1 MLERFEIRQGER
13 AVGWARVVKQGLYYH
28 FSCRCRLTGEVMHRI
43 SVRCGDREEDL
54 GVCVPMDGQFG
65 LEKRVPCKRFPDG
78 KMEFFFHRIMKKW
91 KESSSR
97 STRRSRLCTWPASR
111 MPSCARRP
119 DRLGSSFA
127 NKGLA
132 SLRTGAH
139 AGVAVLLSAGRS
151 ASELSS
157 APAGENLK
165 CCRNGCAMRLGG

>member
-78 KMEFFFHRIMKKW
+78 KMEFFLSPHHEKMEGKFIAVYPEKPFMYMA
-91 KESSSR
+91 
-97 STRRSRLCTWPASR
+97 RLKDA
-111 MPSCARRP
+111 
-119 DRLGSSFA
+119 F
-127 NKGLA
+127 
-132 SLRTGAH
+132 LRTQ
-139 AGVAVLLSAGRS
+139 AGQAGIVIR
-151 ASELSS
+151 E
-157 APAGENLK
+157 
-165 CCRNGCAMRLGG
+165 